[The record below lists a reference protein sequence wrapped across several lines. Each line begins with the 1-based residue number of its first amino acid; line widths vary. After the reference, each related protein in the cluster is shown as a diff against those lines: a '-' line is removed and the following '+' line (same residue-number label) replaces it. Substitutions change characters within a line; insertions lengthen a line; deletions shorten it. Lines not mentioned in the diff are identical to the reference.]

1 MTKYKFLLFDLD
13 GTLTDSEEGII
24 NCVRY
29 GLQSCGFN
37 VPEYKT
43 LRAFIGPPLVESY
56 QNLCGLSY
64 EDTQR
69 AVLKY
74 RERYSEKGIFEN
86 KVYDGIPKL
95 LYDLKNAGYR
105 LALAT
110 SKPEIFAKRI
120 LSHFG
125 IADAFDAAAGSSIER
140 EDETKADMIRLA
152 MKRLGL
158 KEEDKAEVLMIG
170 DRRHDILGAKECGV
184 SVLGV
189 QYGYAPKGELS
200 EYGAD
205 IIAESVSELRA
216 ILLDEKDIG
225 VKIEE
230 NNDAEID

>member
-1 MTKYKFLLFDLD
+1 MSKYKFLLFDLD

-29 GLQSCGFN
+29 GLKSCGFK
-37 VPEYKT
+37 VPEYEI
-43 LRAFIGPPLVESY
+43 LRAFIGPPLIESY

-64 EDTQR
+64 EDAQR

-86 KVYDGIPKL
+86 KVYDGISEL
-95 LYDLKNAGYR
+95 LYDLKNADYR

-110 SKPEIFAKRI
+110 SKPEIFARRI

-125 IADAFDAAAGSSIER
+125 IADVFEAVAGSSLDR
-140 EDETKADMIRLA
+140 EDETKADMILLA

-158 KEEDKAEVLMIG
+158 KECDKADVLMIG
-170 DRRHDILGAKECGV
+170 DRRHDILGARKCGV

-189 QYGYAPKGELS
+189 QYGYAPKGELL

-205 IIAESVSELRA
+205 IVAESVSELRS
-216 ILLDEKDIG
+216 ILFD
-225 VKIEE
+225 
-230 NNDAEID
+230 